1 MIRPNTYLLRMKD
14 KPPANI
20 NIEIPSFSLRSW
32 NYNLELWLH
41 ADIPPPYAD
50 SEGAKRLIQTRDIS
64 ITEKRVA
71 SIKDEI
77 ARLDREIESKKRR
90 IKESKK
96 RLCQMQR
103 YNRKK
108 GWRNL
113 S

>member
-20 NIEIPSFSLRSW
+20 QLEVPSFSLRSW

-41 ADIPPPYAD
+41 TDIPPQYAD
-50 SEGAKRLIQTRDIS
+50 FEGAKRLIQTRDIV
-64 ITEKRVA
+64 IAEKKVVDIKTE
-71 SIKDEI
+71 ID
-77 ARLDREIESKKRR
+77 RLGREIESKKRR